1 MNLLRFKNIKCST
14 RATER
19 KKNMAKKVSEN
30 VLVVNFKRDSQAYQA
45 FSELKEAFVDNN
57 YFISQAAIVKK
68 EDGEIVV
75 KDQVERLEKSV
86 DDTLKGGLIGG
97 LVGLLAGP
105 VGALVGGGVG
115 ALIGE
120 AKDTDDSWKDF
131 AVMDRV
137 SECVAEGETVL
148 LLLADEKG
156 DAALTEKLNSYD
168 ANVARFTTAEVV
180 KEMERADKAEEKAEE
195 KKYNEEMKRLKKLY
209 NAKVSENVL
218 IVKYENESDTYQ
230 VFHDLKEDFVDDHY
244 FISQAAIVKNDNGEY
259 VIKDEAERLEKSV
272 NDTLKGGFIGA
283 LVGLLG
289 GPLGALYGS
298 EVGAAIGGIKDT
310 GEAVRDFALVDCV
323 YSAIPKGATVLV
335 LQADEKNSDVLT
347 KKLTKYDCS
356 IARVSVAKL
365 IEEIERAEELE
376 RKRIEEEN
384 ERELRDMYDRTG
396 NSFKL

>member
-1 MNLLRFKNIKCST
+1 
-14 RATER
+14 
-19 KKNMAKKVSEN
+19 MAKKVSEN

-148 LLLADEKG
+148 LLLAD
-156 DAALTEKLNSYD
+156 
-168 ANVARFTTAEVV
+168 
-180 KEMERADKAEEKAEE
+180 
-195 KKYNEEMKRLKKLY
+195 
-209 NAKVSENVL
+209 
-218 IVKYENESDTYQ
+218 
-230 VFHDLKEDFVDDHY
+230 
-244 FISQAAIVKNDNGEY
+244 
-259 VIKDEAERLEKSV
+259 
-272 NDTLKGGFIGA
+272 
-283 LVGLLG
+283 
-289 GPLGALYGS
+289 
-298 EVGAAIGGIKDT
+298 
-310 GEAVRDFALVDCV
+310 
-323 YSAIPKGATVLV
+323 
-335 LQADEKNSDVLT
+335 
-347 KKLTKYDCS
+347 
-356 IARVSVAKL
+356 
-365 IEEIERAEELE
+365 
-376 RKRIEEEN
+376 
-384 ERELRDMYDRTG
+384 
-396 NSFKL
+396 

>member
-1 MNLLRFKNIKCST
+1 
-14 RATER
+14 
-19 KKNMAKKVSEN
+19 MAKKVSEN

-180 KEMERADKAEEKAEE
+180 KEMERAEKAEEKAEE

-310 GEAVRDFALVDCV
+310 GEAVRDFALIDCV